1 MRLRFNSKWLI
12 WFLSLFLPS
21 KGLFFLPALLSLIH
35 SFYLQ
40 QTKWTCQTA
49 NYRQLGMKLL
59 PNSSSTQITVQ
70 LLLLRIAIIVL
81 MSFLLLPLKANVS
94 CSFAYLIVLCFTD
107 VCVCLREICWH
118 NSYSKALREM
128 ILLPNKKNN
137 KSHTTRRLLAV
148 AFIADK
154 HK

>member
-1 MRLRFNSKWLI
+1 MC
-12 WFLSLFLPS
+12 LSLWLEMTQTIPLSLSFFLFF
-21 KGLFFLPALLSLIH
+21 FFLPWKGLLFSAALLSLIH

-49 NYRQLGMKLL
+49 NYRQLGMKLV
-59 PNSSSTQITVQ
+59 PNSNSTQITVQ

-94 CSFAYLIVLCFTD
+94 CSFAYLIVLCLTD

-118 NSYSKALREM
+118 NSYSKALRGM
-128 ILLPNKKNN
+128 IWLPNEKK
-137 KSHTTRRLLAV
+137 
-148 AFIADK
+148 
-154 HK
+154 